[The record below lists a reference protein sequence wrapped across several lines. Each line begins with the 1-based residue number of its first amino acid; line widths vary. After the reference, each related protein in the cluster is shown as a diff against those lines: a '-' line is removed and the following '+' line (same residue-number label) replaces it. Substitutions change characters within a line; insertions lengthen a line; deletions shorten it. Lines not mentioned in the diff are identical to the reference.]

1 MLYTLLA
8 FNLLVWLAVLAYTF
22 KLVPALARRWN
33 LPLALT
39 AIAAA
44 IVLSGLS
51 YQSASRGQVKQQAQT
66 HYYAG
71 IDEKERG
78 NLAEA
83 EELFEK
89 ALSLQPGHPDAE
101 RELAEIRQQR
111 PAEKRVQKREAT
123 VDPNAVAPSSGGGRA
138 SSGGRGTPAP
148 QSADTPPAKPQRTA
162 MRPPAAP
169 PPPPSKGMPGEKP
182 KPAAHK
188 PSPFEI
194 THYGLDMNLD
204 PEKHRFD
211 ATAVIRVRSRGQA
224 VRVLDFSLSEEC
236 KPLVVTVDGNP
247 APFQHANDLFS
258 VTPAR
263 PLKPGG
269 ESEVRVRYRRE
280 GSSIMEEG
288 SALLSSKSVYFFS
301 EARWYPATGEL
312 DFRAPVRARVEV
324 PKGYTV
330 VSVGGLKRMEK
341 KEKSVVYEWETDRFA
356 SMVSLTAARFTQ
368 ESITVPPVGEGR
380 GDLKI
385 TCYTFPEHRG
395 RAKAFLKEAAAITRY
410 FEKLYG
416 PYPYEKLGVTE
427 IALFPGGYGTTS
439 FVMLVDQSFEEKKV
453 DREFLAHEIA
463 HQWWGNSVFPQGL
476 GAAWL
481 TEAFSN
487 YSAWMYEAAITGNS
501 RVLRKRVDQARRR
514 YFKALAEKGDQAIY
528 ESDPFLHVGAAEQ
541 TIYEKGA
548 VILHMLR
555 EEIGDKA
562 FMRSLRAFATEYR
575 FGKAKIEDFRKIVDR
590 EAGRSLQWFF
600 DQWLGRPGGMALAYS
615 FDTEPDTKEFNQGVL
630 MITQTK
636 PPYRARLKVVLDVEN
651 SVETREI
658 EISEEHHTF
667 RFPIKGKLTNVL
679 IDGEGNYLMPP
690 PKWVVQ

>member
-1 MLYTLLA
+1 MLYALLA
-8 FNLLVWLAVLAYTF
+8 LNLLVWLAVLAYAF
-22 KLVPALARRWN
+22 KLVPPLARRWN
-33 LPLALT
+33 LPSALAAL
-39 AIAAA
+39 AVA
-44 IVLSGLS
+44 VLVSMVS
-51 YQSASRGQVKQQAQT
+51 YQSAVRSQVKQQAQT

-83 EELFEK
+83 EKQFER
-89 ALSLQPGHPDAE
+89 ALSLQPGHPEA
-101 RELAEIRQQR
+101 RHELAEVRQQK
-111 PAEKRVQKREAT
+111 PAEKRVQKRAAA
-123 VDPNAVAPSSGGGRA
+123 VDPNATTPAAGGSTAAGGGAGA
-138 SSGGRGTPAP
+138 SP
-148 QSADTPPAKPQRTA
+148 SAATAGVPREPRRTA
-162 MRPPAAP
+162 MKPPAAP
-169 PPPPSKGMPGEKP
+169 PPPPNKGTPGEKP

-194 THYGLDMNLD
+194 THYSLDLNLN
-204 PEKHRFD
+204 PEKHRFV
-211 ATAVIRVRSRGQA
+211 AAAEIRIRSRGQA

-236 KPLVVTVDGNP
+236 KPTAVTVDGIP
-247 APFQHANDLFS
+247 TPFKHTNDLLS
-258 VTPAR
+258 ITPAR
-263 PLKPGG
+263 ELAARG
-269 ESEVRVRYRRE
+269 EGRVRVSYRRE
-280 GSSIMEEG
+280 GSPIMEEG
-288 SALLSSKSVYFFS
+288 TALLSTKSVYFLS
-301 EARWYPATGEL
+301 ESRWYPATGEL
-312 DFRAPVRARVEV
+312 DFRAPVRVRVEV
-324 PKGYTV
+324 PKGYTA
-330 VSVGGLKRMEK
+330 VSVGALKRTEK
-341 KEKSVVYEWETDRFA
+341 KEKSVVYEWETDRLA
-356 SMVSLTAARFTQ
+356 SMVSLTAARFSQ
-368 ESITVPPVGEGR
+368 ESVTVPPVGEGR

-395 RAKAFLKEAAAITRY
+395 RAKPFLKEAAAITRY

-427 IALFPGGYGTTS
+427 IALFPGGYGTSS
-439 FVMLVDQSFEEKKV
+439 FVMLVDESFREKRI

-487 YSAWMYEAAITGNS
+487 YSAWMYEAAITGNP
-501 RVLRKRVDQARRR
+501 RVLRKRVAEARRR
-514 YFKALAEKGDQAIY
+514 FYAAMAVKGDQAIY
-528 ESDPFLHVGAAEQ
+528 ESDPYLHVGAAEQ

-548 VILHMLR
+548 AILHMLR

-575 FGKAKIEDFRKIVDR
+575 FGKAKIEDFRRVVDR
-590 EAGRSLQWFF
+590 KAGRSLQWFF

-651 SVETREI
+651 SVETREF

-679 IDGEGNYLMPP
+679 IDPDGDYLMPP